1 MNIEELLS
9 LVPEDKKNTVKLFI
23 EQNNKEGIEQGRKE
37 NVEGRVKRELKDSI
51 KKAEETA
58 LENLRTKYGDN
69 FEESLEK
76 YSEIKAN
83 EWKTNAKESLKSY
96 DINDKHFEYVLSSA
110 GISEETDS
118 KDYNKLIEKYKKD
131 NEMFFGNNSKPTIK
145 TPTTPEP
152 TVGGLGQGKDLPRT
166 ADGKIDKSKITDPNT
181 LKMIELSEK

>member
-58 LENLRTKYGDN
+58 LQNLRTKYGEN

-83 EWKTNAKESLKSY
+83 E
-96 DINDKHFEYVLSSA
+96 
-110 GISEETDS
+110 
-118 KDYNKLIEKYKKD
+118 
-131 NEMFFGNNSKPTIK
+131 
-145 TPTTPEP
+145 
-152 TVGGLGQGKDLPRT
+152 
-166 ADGKIDKSKITDPNT
+166 
-181 LKMIELSEK
+181 